1 MAQSPCEGPELPLRV
16 KRRAID
22 GVSSAK
28 VGLGRQTMARPPRN
42 KIRRS
47 FTLGIEQ
54 AEHDPLLAEAFYS
67 SGDYEIVSSRTDPR
81 CFLVGRTGS
90 GKSAILQQLELDKP
104 AHVVRIN
111 PDNLSLPYITN
122 LGVMQYLDSLQVRLD
137 PFFRSLWKHVLLVEI
152 LRHRYQIDSPVVK
165 QTILTSLKD
174 KLSRDSA
181 KRQALE
187 YLDEYQDR
195 FWCETD
201 ERVREI
207 VTKFEERVKLE
218 AHGQMTLPGVAGA
231 GVSTSQDATEASEE
245 RQELVARFQRIV
257 NDAQLARLNKMI
269 DVLNDD
275 ILDSQNFTYVVVDD
289 LDRDWVDER
298 LMNDLI
304 RCLFRAVQDLKY
316 VTNLKVIVALRT
328 NIFQELEFE
337 NRFGQEEK
345 LRALTLQMSWN
356 YRSLTEMLDERV
368 SAAGTDLGVTS
379 LKALLPGTNKTRG
392 NALEYVLDRTLSRPR
407 DAISYVNEC
416 LLESVGRASITWDG
430 IHKAE
435 HPYSDK
441 RLLALRDEWKTTYPD
456 IHRVLEVFRGGPGS
470 MDRPGL
476 TARLDDVALL
486 LADPGFQGQ
495 VWLTRLCERI
505 WDHAV
510 DPEDWHLQY
519 LPLLRMLYQI
529 GLLGCSGTRSGRKT
543 FYYVEPGYVER
554 PGNLGPDSWFHIH
567 LTFRVALEISS

>member
-1 MAQSPCEGPELPLRV
+1 
-16 KRRAID
+16 
-22 GVSSAK
+22 
-28 VGLGRQTMARPPRN
+28 MARPPKH
-42 KIRRS
+42 KIKRS
-47 FTLGIEQ
+47 FSLGIEQ
-54 AEHDPLLAEAFYS
+54 AEHDPLLAEAFYT
-67 SGDYEIVSSRTDPR
+67 SGDYEIISSRHDYR

-90 GKSAILQQLELDKP
+90 GKSAILQQLELDQP

-111 PDNLSLPYITN
+111 PENLSLPYISN
-122 LGVMQYLDSLQVRLD
+122 LGVMQYLDSMQVRLD
-137 PFFRSLWKHVLLVEI
+137 PFFRALWKHVLLVEV

-187 YLDEYQDR
+187 YLNEYQDR

-207 VTKFEERVKLE
+207 VMKFEKRVQLE
-218 AHGQMTLPGVAGA
+218 SHGKMTLPGVAEVGLH
-231 GVSTSQDATEASEE
+231 SSQRVAEASEE
-245 RQELVARFQRIV
+245 RQELVSRFQRIV

-269 DVLNDD
+269 DVLNED
-275 ILDSQNFTYVVVDD
+275 ILDSQNFTYVIVDD

-304 RCLFRAVQDLKY
+304 RCLFRAVQDLTY
-316 VTNLKVIVALRT
+316 VANLKVIVALRT
-328 NIFQELEFE
+328 NIFQELEYE
-337 NRFGQEEK
+337 NRFDQEEK

-356 YRSLTEMLDERV
+356 HRNLTEMLDERV
-368 SAAGTDLGVTS
+368 LAAGVELGMTS
-379 LKALLPGTNKTRG
+379 VKSLLPGTNKTRG
-392 NALEYVLDRTLSRPR
+392 SALEYILDRTLCRPR
-407 DAISYVNEC
+407 DVISYVNAC
-416 LLESVGRASITWDG
+416 LLESAGRPSITWDA

-435 HPYSDK
+435 QPYSEQ
-441 RLLALRDEWKTTYPD
+441 RLLALRDEWKSTYPD
-456 IHRVLEVFRGGPGS
+456 IHRVLEVFRAGPGS
-470 MDRPGL
+470 MDRSDL
-476 TARLDDVALL
+476 TRKLNEIALL
-486 LADPGFQGQ
+486 LADTTFQGQ
-495 VWLTRLCERI
+495 VWLTRFCERI

-529 GLLGCSGTRSGRKT
+529 GLLGCSGTKSGCRT

-554 PGNLGPDSWFHIH
+554 PGNLGPDSWFHVH
-567 LTFRVALEISS
+567 LTFWIALEISA